1 MLSITVITSFFSE
14 FEIQNLNPGNI
25 VLEIN
30 SMKLMIQSLSEDTD
44 DIEMVEDDDAFLEE
58 AGAEVSHHDYNQ
70 PSSSDDDKPVVN
82 QNRRDTSTHNKGR
95 RGAFISI

>member
-1 MLSITVITSFFSE
+1 
-14 FEIQNLNPGNI
+14 
-25 VLEIN
+25 
-30 SMKLMIQSLSEDTD
+30 MKLMIQSLSEDTD

>member
-1 MLSITVITSFFSE
+1 MPTQFFKLHASRAKSIDHLLTLI
-14 FEIQNLNPGNI
+14 
-25 VLEIN
+25 LEIN
-30 SMKLMIQSLSEDTD
+30 SMKMLIQSLSEDND
-44 DIEMVEDDDAFLEE
+44 DIEMVEEE
-58 AGAEVSHHDYNQ
+58 QGTFFEESEVSHHDYNQ